1 MHKLLQRQL
10 KRYAQVDSLD
20 AVPQPW
26 RSLLDAVS
34 AAYGEADDDRELVER
49 SLEISSQELLQANAE
64 MRAVSEELAR
74 SNADLEQFAYVASH
88 DLREPLRM
96 IASYLQLLERRY
108 RAHLDE
114 TANEYVQFAVD
125 GAKRMQKLIDG
136 LLAFSRAGRH
146 GQPFTAT
153 DLNPLLD
160 HVCQDLQFA
169 IADAQATVRRGVLPI
184 IHCDPVQL
192 GQVFQNLIGNALK
205 FRASHSVEIDISASA
220 SGSAWQFEVK
230 DNGIGFAADQSE
242 RIFALFQRLHTP
254 DKYPGTGLGLAICKK
269 IIERHGGE
277 IVAHST
283 RGKGTR
289 FCFTIPMQASAV
301 STPAQTELRTSEL

>member
-10 KRYAQVDSLD
+10 KRYAHVDSLD
-20 AVPQPW
+20 TVPQPW
-26 RSLLDAVS
+26 RTLLSAVS
-34 AAYGEADDDRELVER
+34 AAYDEADDDRKLVER

-108 RAHLDE
+108 SDRLDDN
-114 TANEYVQFAVD
+114 ANEYISFAVD

-146 GQPFTAT
+146 GQPFAAI

-160 HVCQDLQFA
+160 HVCHDLQFA
-169 IADAQATVRRGVLPI
+169 IADAQATIHRGPLPI
-184 IHCDPVQL
+184 IQCDPVQI

-205 FRASHSVEIDISASA
+205 FRNSHPVEIDISASA
-220 SGSAWQFEVK
+220 KSRIWRFEVK
-230 DNGIGFAADQSE
+230 DNGIGFEAEQSQ
-242 RIFALFQRLHTP
+242 RIFALFQRLHP
-254 DKYPGTGLGLAICKK
+254 QSEYPGTGLGLAICKK

-277 IVAHST
+277 IGAHST
-283 RGKGTR
+283 PGQGTC
-289 FCFTIPMQASAV
+289 FFFTIPMPV
-301 STPAQTELRTSEL
+301 SDFSTDRLTELPASEL